1 MEIRT
6 QNMETRPKQYGAT
19 FGKQSLKYKE
29 KYERK
34 QPGKVLKHLNVLMKE
49 RKKGKIFRKWEKDLV
64 IISTN

>member
-1 MEIRT
+1 
-6 QNMETRPKQYGAT
+6 METRAT
-19 FGKQSLKYKE
+19 FGKQNLKYKE